1 MGYTEAATEL
11 LDEWW
16 SLQRIDLRGADM
28 ELLSSMVSCGILA
41 ERLDKQIAF
50 GSDPED
56 LISAYLKLLPR
67 IEDFKK
73 KLTLHLLRTSN
84 PA

>member
-1 MGYTEAATEL
+1 MSYAEAAAEL

-16 SLQRIDLRGADM
+16 SLQRMDLRGADM

-41 ERLDKQIAF
+41 ERLDKQVAF

-56 LISAYLKLLPR
+56 LISTYFKFLPR
-67 IEDFKK
+67 LEDFKR